1 MVKQLKLI
9 VFLVVAA
16 GFATGCSRAVER
28 INTDTVVDLSG
39 YWNDVDSRLVAEE
52 MVKDCLNRP
61 WLTAFK
67 TVNKKEPV
75 VIVGTILNRSSEHI
89 DSMVFTK
96 SLERELINCG
106 LVKFVTSSDERN
118 EVRNER
124 ADQVENARVE
134 TASLKGKETGADF
147 MLKGTINSVKD
158 EVRGKYVV
166 LYQVN
171 LELINMRDNEKVW
184 IGQKEIKKFVKSGKI
199 RF

>member
-1 MVKQLKLI
+1 MVKGLKLI
-9 VFLVVAA
+9 VFLFVAA
-16 GFATGCSRAVER
+16 GVAAGCGRTVER
-28 INTDTVVDLSG
+28 INTNTVVDLSG

-67 TVNKKEPV
+67 TANKKEPV
-75 VIVGTILNRSSEHI
+75 VIVGTVLNRSSEHI

-96 SLERELINCG
+96 DLERELLNSG
-106 LVKFVTSSDERN
+106 LVKFVASKDERD
-118 EVRNER
+118 EVRDER
-124 ADQVENARVE
+124 VDQAKNARAE
-134 TASLKGKETGADF
+134 TASPKGNETGADF

-158 EVRGKYVV
+158 EVRGKYAV

-199 RF
+199 KF